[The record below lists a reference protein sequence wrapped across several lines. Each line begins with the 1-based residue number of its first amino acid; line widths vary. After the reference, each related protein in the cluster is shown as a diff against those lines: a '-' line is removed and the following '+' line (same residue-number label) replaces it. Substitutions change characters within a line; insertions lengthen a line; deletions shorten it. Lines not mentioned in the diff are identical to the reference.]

1 MITIGDNRYFVPIL
15 LILTVITILLIP
27 FSISASIVTL
37 SIVVAL
43 IPHLPIIR
51 VIRNNVGGESS
62 SSLSST
68 KNKPLVYIL
77 VGLISAGKSTTGF
90 NTSQLFR
97 RVKAPPPASG
107 SRQVIFIPEPVEIW
121 EKSGMLD
128 LFYKSFAKVIGKD
141 TIFEPLLF
149 QITAFSTR
157 VVAIKKAFIT
167 DPDADAFI
175 LDSFMTVDRE
185 VFTRMLIDSNR
196 IPQDQLPFYDLV
208 YQNWNDIVLPE
219 LEITRY
225 IFLDVDPS
233 NCLVRKETRDRESE
247 KTSVSIE
254 YLQELNRYFKKFI
267 NKDGIYEKLIT
278 IDANGNQE
286 NVAMQIRDI
295 IEKDLLN
302 R

>member
-1 MITIGDNRYFVPIL
+1 MTIHEDRYFILIVCLLPVILTLLLLPFSVDVSLIVSSILVLTTYLITIRFHKNNE
-15 LILTVITILLIP
+15 
-27 FSISASIVTL
+27 L
-37 SIVVAL
+37 S
-43 IPHLPIIR
+43 
-51 VIRNNVGGESS
+51 
-62 SSLSST
+62 
-68 KNKPLVYIL
+68 KQQKKKKPLVYIL

-90 NTSQLFR
+90 NTSQSFNSSKNR
-97 RVKAPPPASG
+97 KVKF
-107 SRQVIFIPEPVEIW
+107 VPEPVEIW
-121 EKSGMLD
+121 EKSGMLA
-128 LFYKSFAKVIGKD
+128 LFYKSFAKAIGKD

-149 QITAFSTR
+149 QMTAFSTR
-157 VVAIKKAFIT
+157 VVAIKKAFIS

-175 LDSFMTVDRE
+175 LDSFMTVDRD
-185 VFTRMLIDSNR
+185 VFTRMLIDSGR

-208 YQNWNDIVLPE
+208 YQNWHDIVMPE

-247 KTSVSIE
+247 KTSVSLE

-278 IDANGNQE
+278 INANGNQE

-302 R
+302 RA